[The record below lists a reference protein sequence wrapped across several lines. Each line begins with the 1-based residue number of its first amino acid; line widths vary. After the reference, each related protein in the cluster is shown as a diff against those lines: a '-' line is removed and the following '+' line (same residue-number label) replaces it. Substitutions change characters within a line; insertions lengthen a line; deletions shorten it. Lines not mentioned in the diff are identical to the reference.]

1 MQTLFFFFLFLP
13 RSLPLLRLIEETV
26 ESTVA
31 AAEGAAALYIRPR
44 LQVGA
49 VSFGQPG
56 HHLIKK
62 TDRGL
67 IITFGFWKCLKS
79 GRVTLVWA
87 LGQSNVCCLFLIK
100 KKRYAIIIQHVWV
113 FFSFFWGGETSQTH
127 KIWPFSTNLKCGFS
141 LNKQIY
147 FTFVCTVENA
157 RTRRL
162 KYYTVLS
169 VLSVSVYIKKQL
181 KRPPREAI
189 STPWELCSV

>member
-1 MQTLFFFFLFLP
+1 MQTFFFFSIFLP

-31 AAEGAAALYIRPR
+31 ATEGWPRFSAAALYIRPR

-67 IITFGFWKCLKS
+67 IIKFGYWKCLKS
-79 GRVTLVWA
+79 SGVTLWA
-87 LGQSNVCCLFLIK
+87 VCQPHVCCLFLIIK
-100 KKRYAIIIQHVWV
+100 ERYAIIIQHVWV
-113 FFSFFWGGETSQTH
+113 FFLFFRGGGTSQTH
-127 KIWPFSTNLKCGFS
+127 KIGPFSANLKCGFS

-147 FTFVCTVENA
+147 FTFVCTVLNT

-169 VLSVSVYIKKQL
+169 VSDLYIY
-181 KRPPREAI
+181 I
-189 STPWELCSV
+189 NI